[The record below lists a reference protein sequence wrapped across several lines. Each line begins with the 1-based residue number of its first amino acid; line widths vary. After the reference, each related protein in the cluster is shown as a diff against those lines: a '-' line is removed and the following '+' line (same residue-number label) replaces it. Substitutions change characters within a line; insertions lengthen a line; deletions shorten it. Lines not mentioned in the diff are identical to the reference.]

1 MILSFNDLDGIEV
14 GYCKECGRMDE
25 VSKFEQKENDL
36 LCCSKVSLTG
46 GVLGH
51 VLILIFSLRVGAVS
65 RRGGSSILSST
76 CTTRP

>member
-46 GVLGH
+46 GVLGQ
-51 VLILIFSLRVGAVS
+51 VLIFSLRVGTVS